1 MPPTEASPLLLRF
14 GAFELDLHN
23 NELRRGG
30 VLLKLTPQQ
39 FQVLRL
45 LAENAGQLQMRETIQ
60 RAVWGTDTFVDFDR
74 NLNVCI
80 TQIRSALND
89 DSEAPRYIQTAP
101 KQGYRFIAPVE
112 RVAMRVEEPAVA
124 PPPRPARLWFAV
136 LGTVAACLLA
146 AGYFA
151 WRAPARS
158 GKMMIA
164 ALPFDNLGGDPSEEP
179 FINGLQEELM
189 SGLGA
194 AQPDR
199 LGVIGR
205 SSVMRWKNG
214 SRDLHTDYLLEGSV
228 RRSAGR
234 VRITARLI
242 KSADQSE
249 LWTGSYEQNE
259 SELFQMQ
266 EDAAAQISAAVAGK
280 LFGMGPTPAASPHVR
295 NREAYE
301 AWLKGRYLQ
310 QKQNLADLARSI
322 PYFQE
327 AARLDPKFAEP
338 NVALAENYVSMGR
351 SGSPSQATFPL
362 ARAAAER
369 AIALND
375 ANAEAHNALANVFFW
390 YAWNWTEAERHFAR
404 AIAINPSFSFAH
416 HDYAFYLIAMGHTEQ
431 GLESLRRAIALD
443 PLSTRVNMDAG
454 WVLLHAHRFDLA
466 IRQAQRAQ
474 ELEPGLPEANACILR
489 ALIAQKKYKEALEAI
504 PSLRGKSGNSEELL
518 KEWYRQKPP
527 SADPITMAQ
536 RYTFLGGN
544 TRALDAL
551 EQAYAARSIL
561 MPLLKTEPAFLP
573 LHDDPRFQTLA
584 RNIGLPTEGPQ

>member
-1 MPPTEASPLLLRF
+1 MPPTQDSLLLLRF

-112 RVAMRVEEPAVA
+112 RVAMPGVEPVA
-124 PPPRPARLWFAV
+124 ERARPSRLWIAV
-136 LGTVAACLLA
+136 VAGASICLLA

-151 WRAPARS
+151 WHRTPAS
-158 GKMMIA
+158 GKVTIA
-164 ALPFDNLGGDPSEEP
+164 ALPFENLGGDASQEP

-189 SGLGA
+189 SDLGTV
-194 AQPDR
+194 QPDR

-205 SSVMRWKNG
+205 GSVMRLKNG
-214 SRDLHTDYLLEGSV
+214 SRELHVDYLLEGSV
-228 RRSAGR
+228 RHSAGR
-234 VRITARLI
+234 VRVTARLI
-242 KSADQSE
+242 KAADQSE
-249 LWTGSYEQNE
+249 AWTGSYEQNE

-280 LFGMGPTPAASPHVR
+280 LFGAVHAPAASLHAH

-301 AWLKGRYLQ
+301 AYLKGRYLQ
-310 QKQNLADLARSI
+310 QKQNLADLTRSI

-327 AARLDPKFAEP
+327 AVKLDAKFAEP
-338 NVALAENYVSMGR
+338 SVALAESYISLGR
-351 SGSPSQATFPL
+351 TGSPSQSTFPL
-362 ARAAAER
+362 ARIAAEH
-369 AIALND
+369 ALGLNE
-375 ANAEAHNALANVFFW
+375 ASAEAHNALANVFFW
-390 YAWNWTEAERHFAR
+390 YEWNWPEAERHFTR
-404 AIAINPSFSFAH
+404 AIAINPSFSVAH

-454 WVLLHAHRFDLA
+454 WVLLHAHRFDDA
-466 IRQAQRAQ
+466 IRQAKRAL
-474 ELEPGLPEANACILR
+474 ELEPGLPEANACIVR
-489 ALIAQKKYKEALEAI
+489 ALLSQQKYKEAVEAI
-504 PSLRGKSGNSEELL
+504 PSLRGKPGNPEEIL
-518 KEWYRQKPP
+518 KEAYRQKPAV
-527 SADPITMAQ
+527 ADPITMAQ
-536 RYTFLGGN
+536 RYAFLSEN
-544 TRALDAL
+544 TNALDAL
-551 EQAYAARSIL
+551 DRAYEARSIL
-561 MPLLKTEPAFLP
+561 MPLLKTEPSFTP
-573 LHDDPRFQTLA
+573 LHAEPRFQALA
-584 RNIGLPTEGPQ
+584 RKIGLAGTER

>member
-1 MPPTEASPLLLRF
+1 VPPTEDSLLLLRF

-112 RVAMRVEEPAVA
+112 RVAMPGLEPVVERA
-124 PPPRPARLWFAV
+124 RTSRLWIAV
-136 LGTVAACLLA
+136 ISAASICLLA
-146 AGYFA
+146 AGYFV
-151 WRAPARS
+151 WHRTPPS
-158 GKMMIA
+158 GKVTIA
-164 ALPFDNLGGDPSEEP
+164 VLPFENLGGDASQDP

-189 SGLGA
+189 SDLGTV
-194 AQPDR
+194 QPDR

-205 SSVMRWKNG
+205 SSVMRFKNG
-214 SRDLHTDYLLEGSV
+214 SRELHVDYLLEGSV

-234 VRITARLI
+234 VRVTARLI
-242 KSADQSE
+242 KAVDQSE
-249 LWTGSYEQNE
+249 AWTGSYEQNE

-266 EDAAAQISAAVAGK
+266 EEAAAQISAAVAGK
-280 LFGMGPTPAASPHVR
+280 LFGAVHAQAASPHAH

-301 AWLKGRYLQ
+301 AYLKGRYLQ
-310 QKQNLADLARSI
+310 QKQNLADLTRSI

-327 AARLDPKFAEP
+327 AARLDAKFAEP
-338 NVALAENYVSMGR
+338 SVALAESYVSLGR
-351 SGSPSQATFPL
+351 TGSPSQSTFPL
-362 ARAAAER
+362 ARIAAEH
-369 AIALND
+369 ALELNE

-390 YAWNWTEAERHFAR
+390 YEWNWQEAERHFAR
-404 AIAINPSFSFAH
+404 AIAINPSFSVAH
-416 HDYAFYLIAMGHTEQ
+416 HDYAFYLVAMGHTEQ

-454 WVLLHAHRFDLA
+454 WVLLHAHRFDDA
-466 IRQAQRAQ
+466 IRQAKRAL
-474 ELEPGLPEANACILR
+474 ELEPGLPEANACIVR
-489 ALIAQKKYKEALEAI
+489 ALLSQQKYKEALEAI
-504 PSLRGKSGNSEELL
+504 PSLRGKPGNAEEIL
-518 KEWYRQKPP
+518 KEFYRQKPP
-527 SADPITMAQ
+527 VADPITMAQ
-536 RYTFLGGN
+536 RYAFLSEN
-544 TRALDAL
+544 TKALDAL
-551 EQAYAARSIL
+551 DRAYEARSIL
-561 MPLLKTEPAFLP
+561 MPLLKTEPSFTP
-573 LHDDPRFQTLA
+573 LHAEPRFQALA
-584 RNIGLPTEGPQ
+584 RKLGLAGTER

>member
-1 MPPTEASPLLLRF
+1 VPPTEASPLLLRF

-112 RVAMRVEEPAVA
+112 RVAIPGEERAVTPPA
-124 PPPRPARLWFAV
+124 RPARLWFGV
-136 LGTVAACLLA
+136 LATVAACLLA

-158 GKMMIA
+158 GKVMIA
-164 ALPFDNLGGDPSEEP
+164 ALPFDNLGGDASEEP

-205 SSVMRWKNG
+205 SSVIRWKNG

-228 RRSAGR
+228 RRSASR

-280 LFGMGPTPAASPHVR
+280 LFGVGPAHAPSPHAR

-310 QKQNLADLARSI
+310 QKQNLADLTRSI

-338 NVALAENYVSMGR
+338 NVALAESYVSMGR

-369 AIALND
+369 AITLND

-390 YAWNWTEAERHFAR
+390 YEWNWTEAERHFAR
-404 AIAINPSFSFAH
+404 AIAINPSFSVAH

-474 ELEPGLPEANACILR
+474 ELEPGLPEANSCILR

-504 PSLRGKSGNSEELL
+504 PSLRGKSGNPEEIL

-527 SADPITMAQ
+527 SADPITMGQ
-536 RYTFLGGN
+536 RYAFLGDN

-551 EQAYAARSIL
+551 EQAYAVRSIL

-573 LHDDPRFQTLA
+573 LHDDPRFQALA
-584 RNIGLPTEGPQ
+584 RKIGLPPESPR